1 MGGATMT
8 LKHSHGAYT
17 HTHMAIEG
25 SMDAGEQE
33 GEIPLGSSGIQV
45 RLKMDLVLERFRP
58 GRIVRIRPMNWPS
71 DLIPREEW
79 IGEDYEDRF
88 PTPAI
93 FNK

>member
-1 MGGATMT
+1 MT
-8 LKHSHGAYT
+8 LKHSHGAHT
-17 HTHMAIEG
+17 HAHMAIEG

-71 DLIPREEW
+71 DPIPREEW